1 MRAASP
7 PRVVPSTSPRNR
19 PDERGRILRRFLLS
33 WLVVAVAFGITAWL
47 LDGVSVSGGLTGY
60 LWISLLFGIIN
71 AIVGTILRI
80 LSLPF
85 IILTLGL
92 VLVLINAVVL
102 AITDSLTGDLTIQS
116 FFWDAIWAAVVL
128 SIATVVVGWVVRGAA
143 RTAS

>member
-1 MRAASP
+1 ML
-7 PRVVPSTSPRNR
+7 RN
-19 PDERGRILRRFLLS
+19 FLLS
-33 WLVVAVAFGITAWL
+33 WIVVAVAFAITAWL
-47 LDGVSVSGGLTGY
+47 LNGVSVSGGIRGY

-102 AITDSLTGDLTIQS
+102 AITDSLTGDLTINS
-116 FFWDAIWAAVVL
+116 FFWDAIWAAIVL
-128 SIATVVVGWVVRGAA
+128 SIATIVVGWVVRGAA

>member
-1 MRAASP
+1 
-7 PRVVPSTSPRNR
+7 VLRN
-19 PDERGRILRRFLLS
+19 FLLS
-33 WLVVAVAFGITAWL
+33 WIVVAVAFAVTAWL
-47 LDGVSVSGGLTGY
+47 LDGVSVSGGITGY

-102 AITDSLTGDLTIQS
+102 AITDSLTADLTIQS
-116 FFWDAIWAAVVL
+116 FFWDAIWAAIVL
-128 SIATVVVGWVVRGAA
+128 SIATIVVGWVVRGAA

>member
-1 MRAASP
+1 ML
-7 PRVVPSTSPRNR
+7 RN
-19 PDERGRILRRFLLS
+19 FLLS
-33 WLVVAVAFGITAWL
+33 WIVVAVAFAITAWL
-47 LDGVSVSGGLTGY
+47 LDGVSVSGGITGY

-92 VLVLINAVVL
+92 MLVLINAVVL

-116 FFWDAIWAAVVL
+116 FFWDAIWAAIVL

>member
-1 MRAASP
+1 ML
-7 PRVVPSTSPRNR
+7 RN
-19 PDERGRILRRFLLS
+19 FLLS
-33 WLVVAVAFGITAWL
+33 WIVVAVAFAITAWL
-47 LDGVSVSGGLTGY
+47 LNGVSVSGGVRGY

-102 AITDSLTGDLTIQS
+102 AITDSLTGDLTINS
-116 FFWDAIWAAVVL
+116 FFWDAIWAAIVL
-128 SIATVVVGWVVRGAA
+128 SIATIVVGWVVRGAA

>member
-1 MRAASP
+1 ML
-7 PRVVPSTSPRNR
+7 RN
-19 PDERGRILRRFLLS
+19 FLLS
-33 WLVVAVAFGITAWL
+33 WVVVAVAFAITAWL
-47 LDGVSVSGGLTGY
+47 LSGVSVSGGIRGY

-116 FFWDAIWAAVVL
+116 FFWDAIWAAIVL
-128 SIATVVVGWVVRGAA
+128 SIATIVVGWVVRGAA

>member
-1 MRAASP
+1 M
-7 PRVVPSTSPRNR
+7 
-19 PDERGRILRRFLLS
+19 LRSFLLS
-33 WLVVAVAFGITAWL
+33 WIVVAVAFAITAWL
-47 LDGVSVSGGLTGY
+47 LSGVSVSGGVTGY

-102 AITDSLTGDLTIQS
+102 AITDSLTSDLTINS
-116 FFWDAIWAAVVL
+116 FFWDAIWAAIVL

-143 RTAS
+143 RSAS

>member
-1 MRAASP
+1 M
-7 PRVVPSTSPRNR
+7 
-19 PDERGRILRRFLLS
+19 LRRFLLS

>member
-1 MRAASP
+1 ML
-7 PRVVPSTSPRNR
+7 RN
-19 PDERGRILRRFLLS
+19 FLLS
-33 WLVVAVAFGITAWL
+33 WIVVAVAFAITAWL
-47 LDGVSVSGGLTGY
+47 LNGVSVSGGISGY

-92 VLVLINAVVL
+92 MLVLINAVVL
-102 AITDSLTGDLTIQS
+102 AITDSLTSDLTISS
-116 FFWDAIWAAVVL
+116 FFWDAIWAAIVL

-143 RTAS
+143 RPAS

>member
-1 MRAASP
+1 ML
-7 PRVVPSTSPRNR
+7 RN
-19 PDERGRILRRFLLS
+19 FLLS
-33 WLVVAVAFGITAWL
+33 WIVVAIAFAVTAWL
-47 LDGVSVSGGLTGY
+47 LDGVSVSGGITGY

-92 VLVLINAVVL
+92 ILVLINAVVL
-102 AITDSLTGDLTIQS
+102 AITDSLTGDLTINS
-116 FFWDAIWAAVVL
+116 FFWDAIWAAIVL

>member
-1 MRAASP
+1 ML
-7 PRVVPSTSPRNR
+7 RN
-19 PDERGRILRRFLLS
+19 FLLS
-33 WLVVAVAFGITAWL
+33 WIVVAVAFAITAWL
-47 LDGVSVSGGLTGY
+47 LDGVSVSGGITGY

-92 VLVLINAVVL
+92 MLVLINAVVL
-102 AITDSLTGDLTIQS
+102 AITDSLTGDLTINS
-116 FFWDAIWAAVVL
+116 FFWDAIWAAIVL
-128 SIATVVVGWVVRGAA
+128 SIATIVVGWVVRGAA

>member
-1 MRAASP
+1 ML
-7 PRVVPSTSPRNR
+7 RN
-19 PDERGRILRRFLLS
+19 FLLS
-33 WLVVAVAFGITAWL
+33 WIVVAVAFAITAWL
-47 LDGVSVSGGLTGY
+47 LDGVSVSGGITGY

-102 AITDSLTGDLTIQS
+102 AITDSLTGDLTINS
-116 FFWDAIWAAVVL
+116 FFWDAIWAAIVL
-128 SIATVVVGWVVRGAA
+128 SIATIVVGWVVRGAA

>member
-1 MRAASP
+1 ML
-7 PRVVPSTSPRNR
+7 RN
-19 PDERGRILRRFLLS
+19 FLLS
-33 WLVVAVAFGITAWL
+33 WLVVAVAFAITAWL
-47 LDGVSVSGGLTGY
+47 LNGVSVSGGVRGY

-71 AIVGTILRI
+71 AIVGTILRV

-102 AITDSLTGDLTIQS
+102 TITDSLTGDLTIQS
-116 FFWDAIWAAVVL
+116 FFWDAIWAAIVL

>member
-1 MRAASP
+1 ML
-7 PRVVPSTSPRNR
+7 RN
-19 PDERGRILRRFLLS
+19 FLLS
-33 WLVVAVAFGITAWL
+33 WIVVAVAFAVTAWL
-47 LDGVSVSGGLTGY
+47 LNGVSVSGGVRGY

>member
-1 MRAASP
+1 ML
-7 PRVVPSTSPRNR
+7 RN
-19 PDERGRILRRFLLS
+19 FLLS
-33 WLVVAVAFGITAWL
+33 WIVVAVAFAITAWL
-47 LDGVSVSGGLTGY
+47 LSGVSVSGGFRGY

-116 FFWDAIWAAVVL
+116 FFWDAIWAAIVL
-128 SIATVVVGWVVRGAA
+128 SIATIVVGWVVRGAA